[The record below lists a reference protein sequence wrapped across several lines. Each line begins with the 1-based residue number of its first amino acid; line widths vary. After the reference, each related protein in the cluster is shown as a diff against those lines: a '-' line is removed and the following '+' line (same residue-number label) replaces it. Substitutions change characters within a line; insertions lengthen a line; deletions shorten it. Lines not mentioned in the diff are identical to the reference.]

1 MRLKF
6 IFLCKCYSVIMIK
19 LFKSFGYAWQGLLY
33 CYKSQLNFRI
43 HLLVL
48 VVVVICGFAFSIS
61 NGQWLFI
68 ISAAMLVLSLELLN
82 TALEFLSDK
91 VSKEFDPAIKI
102 VKDVSAAAVLVC
114 AAGSVLGGLIIFLPK
129 IFHLLNL

>member
-1 MRLKF
+1 
-6 IFLCKCYSVIMIK
+6 MIK
-19 LFKSFGYAWQGLLY
+19 LFKSFGYAWQGLRY

-43 HLLVL
+43 HLWVL
-48 VVVVICGFAFSIS
+48 ALVVICGLALGIT

-68 ISAAMLVLSLELLN
+68 ISAAMLVLALELLN
-82 TALEFLSDK
+82 TAIEFLSDK
-91 VSKEFDPAIKI
+91 VSNEFDPVIKI

-114 AAGSVLGGLIIFLPK
+114 AAGSILGGLIIFLPK